1 MRKDGIRRIKKALSV
16 SVIMAAAVCGI
27 AMGTGRDVYGATD
40 SQETLAAGETAVSD
54 ETGENGEPAVPEI
67 PAPT

>member
-40 SQETLAAGETAVSD
+40 SQETLAAG
-54 ETGENGEPAVPEI
+54 
-67 PAPT
+67 